1 MNRGLY
7 SWFVVFVLVVLYT
20 SSFIDR
26 MILNLMVQPIR
37 ADLGISDTQF
47 SYLTGFAFVI
57 MYSIAGVPVGW
68 IVDRRS
74 RRNLIAL
81 GVSAWSA
88 MTALCGFASSYA
100 QLFVARVGVGIG
112 EATLSPASYSLVG
125 DYFRADQLARAL
137 SVFALGVPIG
147 SGLALTIGGPLIQS
161 LTAAGPLHLPLV
173 GLIKPWHAVFMAIGL
188 PGFLLSVLV
197 LIAVREPARHGTPLA
212 ERGARV
218 PSTAEA
224 ARYIWTHRAVYA
236 PMFWGQGL
244 VALFAY
250 GAASWYPS
258 YLQRVQ
264 GFTIARA
271 GLLLGLATALLGI
284 LGSVCAGTL
293 SDRLVARGRPDGH
306 LVVGMIYAVGLLA
319 CGVAGPTIP
328 VRSLSIVMISATAFF
343 AFTWLGSCVAL
354 LQLVTPNRM
363 RGQVSA
369 LYLFFINLLAMGLG
383 STSVA
388 LVTDHVFGN
397 DKKVGWSLALV
408 AMVSNLGALI
418 VMQRGRARV
427 RTHLRRAAD
436 NPSDAGL
443 LHEPVALREAY

>member
-1 MNRGLY
+1 
-7 SWFVVFVLVVLYT
+7 VLLLLYT

-26 MILNLMVQPIR
+26 MILNLLVQPIR

-68 IVDRRS
+68 MVDGRS
-74 RRNLIAL
+74 RRGLIAL

-88 MTALCGFASSYA
+88 MTVLCGFSASYS

-125 DYFRADQLARAL
+125 DYFRSDQLARAL

-161 LTAAGPLHLPLV
+161 LTAAGPLHLPLL
-173 GLIKPWHAVFMAIGL
+173 GLTKPWHAVFLAIGL
-188 PGFLLSVLV
+188 PGFLLSVLMLV
-197 LIAVREPARHGTPLA
+197 AVREPLRHASPLIGHDT
-212 ERGARV
+212 EP
-218 PSTAEA
+218 PSFADTT
-224 ARYIWTHRAVYA
+224 RYIWNHRRVYA

-258 YLQRVQ
+258 YLQRVH
-264 GFTIARA
+264 GFTIAEA
-271 GLLLGLATALLGI
+271 GLLLGFATTSLGI

-293 SDRLVARGRPDGH
+293 SDRLVARGRTDGH
-306 LVVGMIYAVGLLA
+306 LLIGIIYAAGLLV
-319 CGVAGPTIP
+319 CGVAGPLAP
-328 VRSLSIVMISATAFF
+328 VKWLSILLISATAFF
-343 AFTWLGSCVAL
+343 SFTWLGSCVAL
-354 LQLVTPNRM
+354 VQLVTPNRM

-369 LYLFFINLLAMGLG
+369 IYLFFINLLAMGLG
-383 STSVA
+383 STAVA
-388 LVTDHVFGN
+388 VVTDHVFAN
-397 DKKVGWSLALV
+397 DKKIGRSLALV
-408 AMVSNLGALI
+408 ATVSILAALI
-418 VMQRGRARV
+418 VMQRGRAPV
-427 RTHLRRAAD
+427 CAHLQRRAE
-436 NPSDAGL
+436 NG
-443 LHEPVALREAY
+443 V